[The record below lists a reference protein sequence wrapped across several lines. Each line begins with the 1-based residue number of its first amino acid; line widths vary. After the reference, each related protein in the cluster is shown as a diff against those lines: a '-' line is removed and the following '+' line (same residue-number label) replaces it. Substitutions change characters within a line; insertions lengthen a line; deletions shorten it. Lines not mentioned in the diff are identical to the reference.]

1 MQTRANAENVVYF
14 RQGSVTRQT
23 EICSSK
29 TTDKRIVKNQ
39 KSDDRKYQ
47 GVGMS
52 CNQKQSRSQ
61 IRERNQKS
69 EGRINKGTR
78 QTSKTKNKGV
88 S

>member
-23 EICSSK
+23 EICCSK
-29 TTDKRIVKNQ
+29 TTGKIIIKKELKSKTKNQ
-39 KSDDRKYQ
+39 MIGSTKEQ
-47 GVGMS
+47 AGVVIK
-52 CNQKQSRSQ
+52 N
-61 IRERNQKS
+61 KS

-78 QTSKTKNKGV
+78 QTCKTKNKGV